1 MERLQAHFRGLV
13 QAMEA
18 GAYRTGCLLGNLAG
32 GPTPPPALNAGLRA
46 GFDGWVDDLTDVLE
60 EIGHP
65 RPRASSLAR
74 GIVMAWEGAM
84 LLMRRKLLPVRST
97 IGYDSESA
105 NPHFGGGNR
114 RSQ

>member
-84 LLMRRKLLPVRST
+84 LLMRIEHTAAPLDTFVQTWLGETGLVRVP
-97 IGYDSESA
+97 A
-105 NPHFGGGNR
+105 
-114 RSQ
+114 